1 MNQLLTYKKQLFI
14 FYLLAI
20 CFFSAD
26 YSLSQYQLQIAF
38 PNLTFTNPLF
48 LTSSDDGSNRI
59 FVVEQAGIIKVFP
72 NSPDASITKK
82 FLNIIDRVASGGEM
96 GLLGLAFHPDY
107 ETNGYFYVNYTAD
120 NPRRTIISRFQ
131 VSSNPD
137 SADKNSEF
145 QILTFSQPYDNH
157 NGGWIGFGP
166 NDGYLYIATGDGGS
180 SGDPQN
186 YAQSINTLLGKI
198 LCIDINGG
206 SPYAIPPTNPFVD
219 STNTQVKKE
228 IYAWGLRNPWRC
240 SFDQTT
246 GRLWAGDV
254 GQDNW
259 EEVDIIE
266 NGKNYGWRCY
276 EGNHP
281 YNTTGCN
288 YPEYMVPVWEYSHSV
303 GFSITGGY
311 IYRGPNLPEL
321 AGKYIYADYGTRKV
335 WALSNDGIN
344 PPSNSLLLIAPSSVT
359 SFGQDELKELYI
371 TSFNG
376 KIYKFNPTTSC
387 DNFNISAGWN
397 LLSVPFLSSNM
408 SSSNIFANSASY
420 VFGYNNGYYAV
431 DTLKNGEG
439 YWVKYNNSQVRQICG
454 AIVSIPIQVSTGWNM
469 IGPFDEEILIGNIV
483 STPPG
488 IIVSPFYEYS
498 GGYLIANTLKPG
510 KGYWVKTNNIGVLQ
524 LNTNFQK

>member
-276 EGNHP
+276 EGNNP

-321 AGKYIYADYGTRKV
+321 AGKYIYADYGT
-335 WALSNDGIN
+335 
-344 PPSNSLLLIAPSSVT
+344 
-359 SFGQDELKELYI
+359 
-371 TSFNG
+371 
-376 KIYKFNPTTSC
+376 
-387 DNFNISAGWN
+387 
-397 LLSVPFLSSNM
+397 
-408 SSSNIFANSASY
+408 
-420 VFGYNNGYYAV
+420 
-431 DTLKNGEG
+431 
-439 YWVKYNNSQVRQICG
+439 
-454 AIVSIPIQVSTGWNM
+454 
-469 IGPFDEEILIGNIV
+469 
-483 STPPG
+483 
-488 IIVSPFYEYS
+488 
-498 GGYLIANTLKPG
+498 
-510 KGYWVKTNNIGVLQ
+510 
-524 LNTNFQK
+524 